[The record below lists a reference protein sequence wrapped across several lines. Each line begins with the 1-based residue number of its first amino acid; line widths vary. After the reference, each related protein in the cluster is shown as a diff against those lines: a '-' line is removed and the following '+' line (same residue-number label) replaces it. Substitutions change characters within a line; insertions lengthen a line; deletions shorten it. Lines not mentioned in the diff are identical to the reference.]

1 MLYEGL
7 VLLSEVVLSAYPMLI
22 KLVNVSVFFQTGLR
36 MGIYA
41 LLATLA
47 ARATGTPLDLDRLLS
62 AESLYTGALNLLH
75 VLSSY
80 TAFSAL
86 PAGNAMALF
95 YTYPIWNIMG
105 TAAAFGER
113 VSWSALPWLALALVG
128 AILLARPSTGQWAL
142 YGVVA
147 ALVAAL
153 TETGIYLWFRSRAG
167 TAGAAGESDAPWTG
181 MAQMYGSS
189 GVLWAVAAAVL
200 GSLGALAA
208 NTWHMT
214 ARSAATIAGFNT
226 FVGFVGY
233 ALRFYLIPK
242 VSTVAFS
249 AMSFFGVLAAYGL
262 DWLFTGTLPTAAQAL
277 GAAAI
282 VAANTV
288 LLRKETV

>member
-1 MLYEGL
+1 MLYESL

-22 KLVNVSVFFQTGLR
+22 KLVDVSVFFQTGLR

-47 ARATGTPLDLDRLLS
+47 ARASGQPLALDRLLS
-62 AESLYTGALNLLH
+62 AESLYTGILNLVH
-75 VLSSY
+75 VLTSY

-95 YTYPIWNIMG
+95 YTYPIWNIVG

-113 VSWSALPWLALALVG
+113 VPWSALPWLALALFG
-128 AILLARPSTGQWAL
+128 AILLSQPTGGQWAL
-142 YGVVA
+142 YGVLA
-147 ALVAAL
+147 ALAAAL

-167 TAGAAGESDAPWTG
+167 AAEAAGDDAPWMG

-189 GVLWAVAAAVL
+189 GVIWAVAAAVL
-200 GSLGALAA
+200 GGLGWLAA
-208 NTWHMT
+208 NTWRIT
-214 ARSAATIAGFNT
+214 ARSAATIAAFNT
-226 FVGFVGY
+226 CVGFLGY

-249 AMSFFGVLAAYGL
+249 AMSFFGVIAAYGL
-262 DWLFTGTLPTAAQAL
+262 DWLFTGTLPTVAQAL

>member
-7 VLLSEVVLSAYPMLI
+7 VLFSEVVLSAYPMLI
-22 KLVNVSVFFQTGLR
+22 KLVDVSVFFQTGLR

-41 LLATLA
+41 LLAVTA
-47 ARATGTPLDLDRLLS
+47 ARASGQPLALDRLLS
-62 AESLYTGALNLLH
+62 AESLYTGVLNLVH

-95 YTYPIWNIMG
+95 YTYPIWNIVG

-113 VSWSALPWLALALVG
+113 VAWSALPWLAVALVG
-128 AILLARPSTGQWAL
+128 AILLAQPTAGQWAL
-142 YGVVA
+142 YGVLA

-153 TETGIYLWFRSRAG
+153 TETGIYLWFRSRAA
-167 TAGAAGESDAPWTG
+167 TADAGANDAPWAG

-200 GSLGALAA
+200 GGLGALAA
-208 NTWHMT
+208 NTWRIS
-214 ARSAATIAGFNT
+214 ARSAATIAAFNT
-226 FVGFVGY
+226 FVGFAGY
-233 ALRFYLIPK
+233 ALRFYIIPK

-249 AMSFFGVLAAYGL
+249 AMSFFGVVAAYGL
-262 DWLFTGTLPTAAQAL
+262 DWLFTGTLPTPTQAL

>member
-7 VLLSEVVLSAYPMLI
+7 VLFSEIVLSAYPMLI
-22 KLVNVSVFFQTGLR
+22 KLVDVSVFFQTGLR
-36 MGIYA
+36 MGIFT
-41 LLATLA
+41 LLAVTA
-47 ARATGTPLDLDRLLS
+47 ARASGTPLLTLDRLFS
-62 AESLYTGALNLLH
+62 AESLYTGILNLFH
-75 VLSSY
+75 VFSSY

-95 YTYPIWNIMG
+95 YTYPIWNIVG
-105 TAAAFGER
+105 AAAAFGER
-113 VSWSALPWLALALVG
+113 ISWRALPWLALALFG
-128 AILLARPSTGQWAL
+128 AILLAQPTAGHWAL
-142 YGVVA
+142 YGVLA

-153 TETGIYLWFRSRAG
+153 TETGIYLWFRSRAKDDAD
-167 TAGAAGESDAPWTG
+167 TSDAPWTG

-189 GVLWAVAAAVL
+189 GLVWAVAAVVL
-200 GSLGALAA
+200 GGLGTLAT
-208 NTWHMT
+208 NTWRIT
-214 ARSAATIAGFNT
+214 ARSAATITAFNT
-226 FVGFVGY
+226 FVGFLGY

-249 AMSFFGVLAAYGL
+249 AMSFFGVVAAYAL
-262 DWLFTGTLPTAAQAL
+262 DWLFTDTLPTVTQAL

>member
-1 MLYEGL
+1 
-7 VLLSEVVLSAYPMLI
+7 VLFSEVVLSAYPMLI
-22 KLVNVSVFFQTGLR
+22 KLVDVSVFFQTGLR

-41 LLATLA
+41 LLAVTA
-47 ARATGTPLDLDRLLS
+47 ARASGQPLALDRLLS
-62 AESLYTGALNLLH
+62 AESLYTGVLNLVH

-95 YTYPIWNIMG
+95 YTYPIWNIVG

-113 VSWSALPWLALALVG
+113 VAWSALPWLAVALVG
-128 AILLARPSTGQWAL
+128 AILLAQPTAGQWAL
-142 YGVVA
+142 YGVLA

-153 TETGIYLWFRSRAG
+153 TETGIYLWFRSRAA
-167 TAGAAGESDAPWTG
+167 TADAGANDAPWAG

-200 GSLGALAA
+200 GGLGALAA
-208 NTWHMT
+208 NTWRIS
-214 ARSAATIAGFNT
+214 ARSAATIAAFNT
-226 FVGFVGY
+226 FVGFAGY
-233 ALRFYLIPK
+233 ALRFYIIPK

-249 AMSFFGVLAAYGL
+249 AMSFFGVVAAYGL
-262 DWLFTGTLPTAAQAL
+262 DWLFTGTLPTPTQAL

>member
-7 VLLSEVVLSAYPMLI
+7 VLFSEVVLSAYPMLI
-22 KLVNVSVFFQTGLR
+22 KLVDVSVFFQTGLR

-41 LLATLA
+41 LLAVTA
-47 ARATGTPLDLDRLLS
+47 ARASGQPLALDRLLS
-62 AESLYTGALNLLH
+62 AESIYTGVLNLVH

-95 YTYPIWNIMG
+95 YTYPIWNIVG

-113 VSWSALPWLALALVG
+113 VAWSALPWLAVALVG
-128 AILLARPSTGQWAL
+128 AILLAQPTAGQWAL
-142 YGVVA
+142 YGVLA

-153 TETGIYLWFRSRAG
+153 TETGIYLWFRSRAA
-167 TAGAAGESDAPWTG
+167 TADAGANDAPWAG

-200 GSLGALAA
+200 GGLGALAA
-208 NTWHMT
+208 NTWRIS
-214 ARSAATIAGFNT
+214 ARSAATIAAFNT
-226 FVGFVGY
+226 FVGFAGY

-249 AMSFFGVLAAYGL
+249 AMSFFGVVAAYGL
-262 DWLFTGTLPTAAQAL
+262 DWLFTGTLPTPTQAL